1 MGRWTNRELVPESGA
16 GRDMLLGRNNR
27 PGGAKERRRTPRSAA
42 GEETLRTVA
51 DWATATGGGYFF
63 VSAVAALRRA
73 GQAEEGTD
81 AADR

>member
-1 MGRWTNRELVPESGA
+1 MGRWSNRELVPESGA

-27 PGGAKERRRTPRSAA
+27 PGGAKERRCTPRSAA